1 MDLEGLNQWLAERN
15 LKGHWDHQQWS
26 QTVRTHLWK
35 GKDIFEG
42 LNRAG
47 ELITTGEAG
56 RRTIQMRN
64 PGLSAGMTNT
74 IHISVQLVNPGEVA
88 AAHRH
93 TAAAIRFILKGN
105 PKAYTVVQGERLP
118 MSEGDLLTTPNW
130 TWHDHFNGGD
140 EPVVWL
146 DGLDIR
152 LVGTFGA
159 MIQENFKK
167 EQQPIEKPDHY
178 SAKVFGQARP
188 TWIKSEF
195 AAPPYRYPWTETY
208 ASLLALKESAGDPFD
223 GVLLEY
229 ANPLTGGPTLQTF
242 SCQIQLLRP
251 KEKTHSHRHTSTTV
265 YHGFRGSGLTK
276 VSANNLN
283 WDPGDIFVVPSWQW
297 HSHEN
302 TTDEDAILFSITDRP
317 AVEVLGLY
325 REEADGE
332 IRERKAADFSCPSF
346 SKRLK
351 NASAYIAWRF
361 LARAARFRA
370 RCGRRT
376 LPCLPPPFLWSSRN
390 RFRTP
395 LASYYAHRFAFDYLH
410 PRIDTGPRSV
420 S

>member
-1 MDLEGLNQWLAERN
+1 MDLEGLNHWLAERN
-15 LKGHWDHQQWS
+15 LKGHWDHQPWS

-42 LNRAG
+42 LNQAG

-140 EPVVWL
+140 EPIIWL

-195 AAPPYRYPWTETY
+195 TAPPYRYPWAETY
-208 ASLLALKESAGDPFD
+208 ESLLALKESAGDPFD

-229 ANPLTGGPTLQTF
+229 SNPLTGGPTLQTF

-251 KEKTHSHRHTSTTV
+251 KEKTRSHRHTSTTV
-265 YHGFRGSGLTK
+265 YHAFRGNGLTM
-276 VSANNLN
+276 VSANHLN

-317 AVEVLGLY
+317 AAEVLGLY
-325 REEADGE
+325 REEAEG
-332 IRERKAADFSCPSF
+332 A
-346 SKRLK
+346 
-351 NASAYIAWRF
+351 
-361 LARAARFRA
+361 
-370 RCGRRT
+370 
-376 LPCLPPPFLWSSRN
+376 
-390 RFRTP
+390 
-395 LASYYAHRFAFDYLH
+395 
-410 PRIDTGPRSV
+410 
-420 S
+420 